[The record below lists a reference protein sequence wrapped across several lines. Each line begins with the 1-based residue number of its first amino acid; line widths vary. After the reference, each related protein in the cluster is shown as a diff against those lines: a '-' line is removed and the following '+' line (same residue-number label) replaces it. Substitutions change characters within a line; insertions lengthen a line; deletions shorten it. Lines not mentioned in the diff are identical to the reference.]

1 MLKYVKKYVNK
12 RADTILLCNIYN
24 YKKLIRVI
32 LLLYIML
39 LKNIFNVILKSLH
52 SQNNSVN

>member
-1 MLKYVKKYVNK
+1 MFLNV
-12 RADTILLCNIYN
+12 INIYN